1 MRLLRKGA
9 AAATAVLA
17 LAAAGCGGTQGLP
30 VVAPAVVVPPV
41 PAVVDAREWGTRD
54 VALAR
59 TPGRATVSVVDD
71 QGHGVDGLAVR
82 INGSQAAACRNGCY
96 RGPAAAGPVLVQ
108 IGGRSWRF
116 TIPASAPSGRALL
129 RRAITA
135 YAGLRTA
142 ALHQQLSSGPEA
154 PLVTDFVFVAPNRL
168 RYAIHGGSQAVVIG
182 SSRWDRP
189 SSTGTWQR
197 SPQDP
202 VRVMRLP
209 WERAIDV
216 RLVAPRTITFFDL
229 ATHAWFRVV
238 LEPASGLP
246 ATERM
251 TGISHFMLNHY
262 SGYNAPAQVGPP

>member
-1 MRLLRKGA
+1 MRLRREGA

-17 LAAAGCGGTQGLP
+17 LVAAGCGGSQSLP
-30 VVAPAVVVPPV
+30 VVTPAVVVPPV

-82 INGSQAAACRNGCY
+82 IDGRPAAACRNGCY
-96 RGPAAAGPVLVQ
+96 RGAAAAGPVLVQ

-116 TIPASAPSGRALL
+116 TIPASAPSGRVLL
-129 RRAITA
+129 RRAMAA

-168 RYAIHGGSQAVVIG
+168 RYAIHRGSQAVVIG

-189 SSTGTWQR
+189 STTGTWQR

-202 VRVMRLP
+202 VHVMRLP
-209 WERAIDV
+209 WQRAIDV
-216 RLVAPRTITFFDL
+216 HLVAPHTVTFFDL
-229 ATHAWFRVV
+229 ATHAWFRVA

-251 TGISHFMLNHY
+251 TGISHFMLNRY
-262 SGYNAPAQVGPP
+262 SGYNAPVKIGPP